1 MRHGHRYPQPARVHL
16 PSVTCLDEDVFSVV
30 LVDDLR
36 GEASVGYD
44 LQDRSVPP
52 VVAAATILPLKGG
65 EALMQIRLTGAP

>member
-1 MRHGHRYPQPARVHL
+1 
-16 PSVTCLDEDVFSVV
+16 LDEDVFSVV

-36 GEASVGYD
+36 GEASVAYD